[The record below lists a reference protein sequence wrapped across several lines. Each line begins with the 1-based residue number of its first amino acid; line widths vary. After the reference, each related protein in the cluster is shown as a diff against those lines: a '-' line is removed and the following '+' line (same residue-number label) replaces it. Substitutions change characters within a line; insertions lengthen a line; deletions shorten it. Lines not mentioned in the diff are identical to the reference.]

1 MLASDIVFFS
11 CSLIIVSW
19 LAVIVSVKDK
29 TYLTEVKVPA
39 MIAATTG
46 TITMF
51 FLNHSSLLFGFF
63 ILLMPNTYTIFPE
76 NYTFSMF
83 FFYAYSLTIF

>member
-1 MLASDIVFFS
+1 MSALELLNLSS
-11 CSLIIVSW
+11 SLIIVSW
-19 LAVIVSVKDK
+19 LAVMVSVRLR
-29 TYLTEVKVPA
+29 TYLTDVKVPA
-39 MIAATTG
+39 MIAAITG

-51 FLNHSSLLFGFF
+51 FLNHSNLLFGFF